1 MVIVSAGVADDFTIA
16 NAKQAVDWIVK
27 HIEVTSGTVII
38 IIG

>member
-16 NAKQAVDWIVK
+16 TAKQAVDWIVK
-27 HIEVTSGTVII
+27 HIEVTNGTVII